1 MQTFDESEV
10 ITTNFLENSDIC
22 SKLTSIRN
30 ILNKKITMIM
40 KQESKILDFLE
51 EPKAL
56 ELLVKTQ
63 IEFEI
68 KIKKK

>member
-30 ILNKKITMIM
+30 ILNKKITMIT
-40 KQESKILDFLE
+40 KQESKILDLLE

>member
-1 MQTFDESEV
+1 M
-10 ITTNFLENSDIC
+10 IT
-22 SKLTSIRN
+22 
-30 ILNKKITMIM
+30 
-40 KQESKILDFLE
+40 KQESKILDLLE

>member
-10 ITTNFLENSDIC
+10 ITTSFLENSDIC

-30 ILNKKITMIM
+30 ILNKKITMIT
-40 KQESKILDFLE
+40 KQESKILDLLE